1 MEVEYDGKVY
11 NLIIHVTTGL
21 HKKKKKKLYAY
32 LLTAY
37 HAKLISI

>member
-21 HKKKKKKLYAY
+21 HKKKKKKNYMLTY
-32 LLTAY
+32 LLP
-37 HAKLISI
+37 IMPN